1 MTPSRPARSAR
12 LCLQPW
18 PPFQSHMRPP
28 HGQSMR
34 NHLVYVNVVNV
45 RTMICNYGCTIK
57 LRQPPMSEFFYDVLP
72 IGRIFTHSQRY
83 DSNLWFEKKPMEE
96 MFWSHLL
103 KVAWVWSLFWMIC
116 LNKLEAQNCT
126 SMILMNLCVVV
137 APHQWHTWN
146 SLNQYFKFDACH
158 PKFLMQVYHPNQ
170 LRRQNEL
177 MSSKGSLV
185 RKLPGYVRVMVSIP
199 TIMSTTRHQVVG
211 RCNSLVACEFSG
223 ANTLGRE
230 TLRFSWW
237 SGFCGRRS
245 RASVSA
251 IAGFYLRKWL
261 TKSAQDCSTCSIST
275 SKCCKT
281 DRRGA
286 LLEDAV
292 GKMCTRL

>member
-1 MTPSRPARSAR
+1 MAALVAALVFHLSILSEVCHSCHQLEGPASLKSSCHGESWKTLSRDEPISCLTLSQRVAASSVGSSLSPGMQNISDFFRVSMTPSRPARSAR

-146 SLNQYFKFDACH
+146 SLNQYFKFDAGLSSEVFNAGLSSQSTET
-158 PKFLMQVYHPNQ
+158 PK
-170 LRRQNEL
+170 RA
-177 MSSKGSLV
+177 
-185 RKLPGYVRVMVSIP
+185 YVIKKK
-199 TIMSTTRHQVVG
+199 
-211 RCNSLVACEFSG
+211 FS
-223 ANTLGRE
+223 
-230 TLRFSWW
+230 
-237 SGFCGRRS
+237 
-245 RASVSA
+245 
-251 IAGFYLRKWL
+251 
-261 TKSAQDCSTCSIST
+261 
-275 SKCCKT
+275 
-281 DRRGA
+281 
-286 LLEDAV
+286 
-292 GKMCTRL
+292 